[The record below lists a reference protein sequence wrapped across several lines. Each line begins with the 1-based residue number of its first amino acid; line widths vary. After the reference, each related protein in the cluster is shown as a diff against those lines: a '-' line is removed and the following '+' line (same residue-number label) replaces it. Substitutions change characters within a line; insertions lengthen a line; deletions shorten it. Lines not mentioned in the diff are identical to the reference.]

1 MDIISR
7 NITLLRKNGIVV
19 SLFLFQYS
27 LLIPLMRYIST
38 SLLIGV
44 SGIVLLAATI
54 FINRRLIVNL
64 RIALV
69 IAVLSVIMLVKIV
82 YDQSDPKVLLNFLM
96 ISVPPAII
104 FSYKFDADTFIAWGK
119 KLSIINFLL
128 LFMTP
133 FIGRRVAYMRFG
145 YGMLLTVIFVYI
157 SMFSIKDERKTLVN
171 KGTQNV
177 FLMIIFIIS
186 LVETIIYGSRGALIV
201 VLTFIAIDRLFIM
214 LP

>member
-1 MDIISR
+1 
-7 NITLLRKNGIVV
+7 
-19 SLFLFQYS
+19 
-27 LLIPLMRYIST
+27 
-38 SLLIGV
+38 
-44 SGIVLLAATI
+44 
-54 FINRRLIVNL
+54 
-64 RIALV
+64 
-69 IAVLSVIMLVKIV
+69 
-82 YDQSDPKVLLNFLM
+82 
-96 ISVPPAII
+96 
-104 FSYKFDADTFIAWGK
+104 
-119 KLSIINFLL
+119 
-128 LFMTP
+128 
-133 FIGRRVAYMRFG
+133 MRFG

>member
-104 FSYKFDADTFIAWGK
+104 FSYKFDADTF
-119 KLSIINFLL
+119 
-128 LFMTP
+128 
-133 FIGRRVAYMRFG
+133 
-145 YGMLLTVIFVYI
+145 
-157 SMFSIKDERKTLVN
+157 
-171 KGTQNV
+171 
-177 FLMIIFIIS
+177 MIM
-186 LVETIIYGSRGALIV
+186 YN
-201 VLTFIAIDRLFIM
+201 
-214 LP
+214 

>member
-44 SGIVLLAATI
+44 SGIVLRAATI

-133 FIGRRVAYMRFG
+133 FIGRRVAYMC
-145 YGMLLTVIFVYI
+145 
-157 SMFSIKDERKTLVN
+157 
-171 KGTQNV
+171 
-177 FLMIIFIIS
+177 
-186 LVETIIYGSRGALIV
+186 
-201 VLTFIAIDRLFIM
+201 
-214 LP
+214 